1 MLSLA
6 FILPDAA
13 ASLSGLLNAAAALAA
28 APPGD
33 PQPIGTLADLLSLLT
48 NLDTALD
55 TVVTRLDAWVYVFLA
70 LTVFLE
76 TGVVVLPFLPG
87 DSLLFAVGLV
97 AARGSLNPFLAFS
110 LLSLAAVA
118 GDSAGYWIGHWFRDH
133 VAQGKRLAL
142 VRPSHL
148 AKTEVF
154 FRTHGPKA
162 VMLARFVPIVRSLT
176 PFAAGLAA
184 MPYAVFLRFSV
195 VGAALWVGSFVSLG
209 FWLGHFEFVRKNFPY
224 VALGVVL
231 VTILAMINE
240 YLKGRREE
248 PPAPTAALR
257 PTPTDQPG
265 AAVLNDEP
273 TNRP

>member
-1 MLSLA
+1 MFSLA
-6 FILPDAA
+6 IILLDSAA
-13 ASLSGLLNAAAALAA
+13 PAAAAAVPVA
-28 APPGD
+28 
-33 PQPIGTLADLLSLLT
+33 PQPIGTFSELLSLLA

-55 TVVTRLDAWVYVFLA
+55 TVVAQLDAWVYLFLA
-70 LTVFLE
+70 VTVFLE

-97 AARGSLNPFLAFS
+97 AARGPLNPFLAFS
-110 LLSLAAVA
+110 LLSLAAIA
-118 GDSAGYWIGHWFRDH
+118 GDSTGYWIGHWFRDH
-133 VAQGKRLAL
+133 VAQGNRLAL
-142 VRPSHL
+142 IRPSHL

-184 MPYAVFLRFSV
+184 MPYAVFLRFSI

-209 FWLGHFEFVRKNFPY
+209 FWLGHFEIVRKNFPY
-224 VALGVVL
+224 VALAVVL
-231 VTILAMINE
+231 ITLLAMVNE

-248 PPAPTAALR
+248 PHAPTAALR

-265 AAVLNDEP
+265 AAVVNDDP
-273 TNRP
+273 TDRP